1 MCIDII
7 SDTCYK
13 NIFEIIFCILRKG
26 NFLQDVLIYYRMCE
40 RIGKNDDM

>member
-1 MCIDII
+1 MLRK
-7 SDTCYK
+7 Y
-13 NIFEIIFCILRKG
+13 FEIIFYILRKG